1 MVIYIHGFG
10 GSGQGSKA
18 RAFRKYFKSIEEDF
32 IAPSL
37 PYNPKLAIESLKELI
52 ASYKGDVYIIGSSLD
67 GYYAS
72 YLSDMYEV
80 KKVVLINPATKPY
93 ETLKR
98 ALGKA
103 PNFYDDTTFTWDT
116 NHLNSLKK
124 LDKDAFE
131 KEKFMVLLQK
141 GDELLDYKDAIK
153 KYEGQKIV
161 IEEGGSHSFEGI
173 ENHFEDIRV
182 FFAIGKQFKHTTT
195 VKGIGLSNYEL
206 AQRVGDLYYDD
217 MAEFLKY
224 FARKLSMDAFSD
236 EAKGRVKLADSL
248 NNASKSINEAK
259 EHIQKAWEIC
269 AIATIRWMEKNGYNK
284 TPAISCNKD
293 IPKHIT
299 NKLHNFDFKDIR
311 FLYDTTDILPLR
323 LEYNYLLDKNSIF
336 KGKNEEKF
344 LKEYFEKLGFKIF
357 ENDIKPYFQ
366 PTCHPDEDRNY
377 LRFYYLK
384 RYIAVKG
391 DIVFYYDIEGILDDE
406 EHSFWVFHY
415 DDRAKELIEGVLDER

>member
-18 RAFRKYFKSIEEDF
+18 RAFREYFKSIEEDF

-52 ASYKGDVYIIGSSLD
+52 ASYKGDVCLIGSSLG

-80 KKVVLINPATKPY
+80 NKVVLINPATKPY

-116 NHLNSLKK
+116 NHINILKK
-124 LDKDAFE
+124 LDKDEFK

-153 KYEGQKIV
+153 KYKDAKVIV
-161 IEEGGSHSFEGI
+161 EDGGSHSFEGI
-173 ENHFEDIRV
+173 ENHFENIRE
-182 FFAIGKQFKHTTT
+182 FFAVGKQFKHTPR
-195 VKGIGLSNYEL
+195 VKGTGLSNRVL
-206 AQRVGDLYYDD
+206 AYKVGDLYYDD
-217 MAEFLKY
+217 MAEFFKY
-224 FARKLSMDAFSD
+224 LARKLSMDAFSD
-236 EAKGRVKLADSL
+236 KAKGKVKLSNEL
-248 NNASKSINEAK
+248 FETSKAISEAK

-269 AIATIRWMEKNGYNK
+269 AISTIRWMEKNGYNK
-284 TPAISCNKD
+284 TPTISCKKD
-293 IPKHIT
+293 IPKEIT
-299 NKLHNFDFKDIR
+299 SRLTNFDFKDIR
-311 FLYDTTDILPLR
+311 FLYDSTDILPLR
-323 LEYNYLLDKNSIF
+323 LEYNYLLDKNDIF

-366 PTCHPDEDRNY
+366 PTSHPDEDRGY

-406 EHSFWVFHY
+406 EHSFLVFHY
-415 DDRAKELIEGVLDER
+415 DEDAKALIEGMFG

>member
-1 MVIYIHGFG
+1 MLIYIHGFG

-37 PYNPKLAIESLKELI
+37 PYNPELAIESLKALI
-52 ASYKGDVYIIGSSLD
+52 ASYKGDVYLLGSSLG

-72 YLSDMYEV
+72 YLSHMDEV

-103 PNFYDDTTFTWDT
+103 TNFYDDTTFTW
-116 NHLNSLKK
+116 NEKHLKSLEK
-124 LDKDAFE
+124 LDKDE
-131 KEKFMVLLQK
+131 LKKEKFMVLLQK
-141 GDELLDYKDAIK
+141 GDELLDYKDALQ
-153 KYEGQKIV
+153 KYKDTKVV

-173 ENHFEDIRV
+173 ENHFENIRA
-182 FFAIGKQFKHTTT
+182 FFAVGKQFKHTPT
-195 VKGIGLSNYEL
+195 VKGIGLSNNEL
-206 AQRVGDLYYDD
+206 SLRVGDLYYDD
-217 MAEFLKY
+217 MAEFLES
-224 FARKLSMDAFSD
+224 FAKKLSLDGLDDNSR
-236 EAKGRVKLADSL
+236 GRKKLANEL
-248 NNASKSINEAK
+248 FNASKAISEAK

-284 TPAISCNKD
+284 TPTISCKKD
-293 IPKHIT
+293 IPQEIT

-357 ENDIKPYFQ
+357 ENDIKPHMQ
-366 PTCHPDEDRNY
+366 PRYPDDDRNY

-406 EHSFWVFHY
+406 EHSFLVFHY
-415 DDRAKELIEGVLDER
+415 DESAKELIEKRFK